1 MYYKLI
7 NAHQSM
13 QSSLLAGGGGGGGQ
27 VQLTDWTG
35 AVAGLAPLES
45 PVHTDIQT
53 RLEALLSL
61 IDNYEY
67 VLVIKVIVN
76 DA

>member
-1 MYYKLI
+1 MPTSPCKVLCW
-7 NAHQSM
+7 
-13 QSSLLAGGGGGGGQ
+13 LVVVGGGGQ